1 MTIGLKGHV
10 LGPAFPEGYSNWQ
23 KTDLH
28 DLIDAE
34 LIKEPTDKN
43 VVKAIKKVAKEAD
56 ELVIATD
63 FDREGELIGLEALEE
78 MLDAN
83 PELGSREGTRDGTL
97 KIKRA
102 RYSALTKEE
111 IERAFSDL
119 DELSYPLANAGAAR
133 QDIDLLWGAT
143 LTRAVSLAT
152 RRFGS
157 NFLSVGRVQ
166 SPTLGLIVEREME
179 RRAHVAKPF
188 WELFAKFQHPDGAF
202 EAHHSVDK
210 FWERAEVD
218 AALAGTSSPGTV
230 KSVTARKNT
239 RKPPTP
245 YNTTAF
251 STDASS
257 RLGITPASAMRIAE
271 DLYMDGF
278 ISYPRTDNTVYPSSL
293 PVRELVS
300 SLVRIKEFSAAS
312 GLLDGELKPTRGKK
326 ETTDHPPIYPTQA
339 IHPGALEG
347 PKRRV
352 YELVVRRFLATFSP
366 PMITESTR
374 ADIEAGD
381 ADLLRPRLGRR
392 RPRLRRHLHLRSLL
406 RRGDPGAEEGQS
418 LDLDGEPWIVDKE
431 TQPPSRI
438 SQAKLIELME
448 ERGLGTKATRA
459 DIIQKLFDRGYVYGN
474 PPIPSETGI
483 ALYEAFKNYVPGMAT
498 PEMTAQLEA
507 EMDRIAAGEM
517 TKDDVVGESR
527 DLLHKTWSEIDES
540 NEDLAKVVWKG
551 MDEDRILGPCKV
563 CEEAGRKK
571 EDGSPHM
578 LRIIRAKKSGK
589 RFVGCSGWTLDD
601 PDSCDQTFPLPQRG
615 DVFRLEERC
624 SICEP
629 DPAPQSRPL
638 PRPPLEPLPQR
649 RLRVDAGDEETPR
662 RARGRQSRQSGD
674 GEKAAARRQTRNG
687 ASHSDPQ
694 AQTRQSRRQRLS
706 RPLFISL
713 EGIDGSGKSTQARLL
728 AEALGPQ
735 TLSIR
740 EPGGTEA
747 AERIREL
754 LADPALDLDPYAELL
769 LFLAARADLTARVIR
784 PALEAGR
791 DVVSDRFADS
801 TVAYQGAARGLGV
814 GETISLTDAATD
826 GLWPDV
832 TVLLRVDPEL
842 GVERADGDDRF
853 ESEGLDLQ
861 RAVAESYDEIAKI
874 ASDRVVVVDGDGT
887 VEEVHERVMDAVKGR
902 WASESREAPSR

>member
-1 MTIGLKGHV
+1 MRLIVTEKNNSAEKIAKFLSGGSASSDKTFKVPYYTWTDANGEQQRTIGLKGHV

-83 PELGSREGTRDGTL
+83 PALGSREGTRDGSL
-97 KIKRA
+97 RIKRA

-111 IERAFSDL
+111 IERAFAEL

-179 RRAHVAKPF
+179 RRAHKPKPF
-188 WELFAKFQHPDGAF
+188 WELFARFQHPEGSF
-202 EAHHSVDK
+202 ETHHETDK
-210 FWERAEVD
+210 FWEKAEAD
-218 AALAGTSSPGTV
+218 AALAGTASPGTV

-251 STDASS
+251 TSDASS
-257 RLGITPASAMRIAE
+257 RLGITPSSAMRIAE

-278 ISYPRTDNTVYPSSL
+278 ISYPRTDNTVYPVSL
-293 PVRELVS
+293 PLRELVS

-312 GLLDGELKPTRGKK
+312 GLLDGELSPTRGKK

-347 PKRRV
+347 PKKRV

-374 ADIEAGD
+374 ADIEAG
-381 ADLLRPRLGRR
+381 
-392 RPRLRRHLHLRSLL
+392 SQTFFV
-406 RRGDPGAEEGQS
+406 RGSVVVDPGYAGVYTYARSADEEIPKLEEGQS

-438 SQAKLIELME
+438 SQAKLIEMME

-459 DIIQKLFDRGYVYGN
+459 EIIKKLFDRGYVYGN
-474 PPIPSETGI
+474 PPVPSETGI
-483 ALYEAFKNYVPGMAT
+483 AMYEAFKKYVPAMAT
-498 PEMTAQLEA
+498 PEMTATLEA
-507 EMDRIAAGEM
+507 EMDQIAAGEM
-517 TKDDVVGESR
+517 TKDGVVGDSR
-527 DLLHKTWSEIDES
+527 ELLHSTWSEIDES
-540 NEDLAKVVWKG
+540 REDLAKVVWKG

-563 CEEAGRKK
+563 CEEAGRTK
-571 EDGSPHM
+571 EDGSPNM

-589 RFVGCSGWTLDD
+589 RFVGCSGWKADD
-601 PDSCDQTFPLPQRG
+601 PESCDQTFPLPQRG
-615 DVFRLEERC
+615 DVFKLEERC
-624 SICEP
+624 SVCDQTPRLKVQPFRGRPWNLCLNDDCESMQEMKKRR
-629 DPAPQSRPL
+629 AEREAAKAAKEAMAKKPL
-638 PRPPLEPLPQR
+638 PDGSEDGAVPSKADTATRKR
-649 RLRVDAGDEETPR
+649 K
-662 RARGRQSRQSGD
+662 RA
-674 GEKAAARRQTRNG
+674 KAAT
-687 ASHSDPQ
+687 
-694 AQTRQSRRQRLS
+694 
-706 RPLFISL
+706 
-713 EGIDGSGKSTQARLL
+713 KS
-728 AEALGPQ
+728 
-735 TLSIR
+735 
-740 EPGGTEA
+740 
-747 AERIREL
+747 
-754 LADPALDLDPYAELL
+754 
-769 LFLAARADLTARVIR
+769 
-784 PALEAGR
+784 
-791 DVVSDRFADS
+791 
-801 TVAYQGAARGLGV
+801 
-814 GETISLTDAATD
+814 
-826 GLWPDV
+826 
-832 TVLLRVDPEL
+832 
-842 GVERADGDDRF
+842 
-853 ESEGLDLQ
+853 
-861 RAVAESYDEIAKI
+861 
-874 ASDRVVVVDGDGT
+874 
-887 VEEVHERVMDAVKGR
+887 
-902 WASESREAPSR
+902 

>member
-1 MTIGLKGHV
+1 MRLIVTEKNNSAKKIADILGGGRAASDKTFKVPFYTWTDENGDEQMSIGLKGHV

-83 PELGSREGTRDGTL
+83 PNLGSREGTRDGTL
-97 KIKRA
+97 RIKRA

-111 IERAFSDL
+111 IERAFTNL

-143 LTRAVSLAT
+143 LTRAVSLAS

-188 WELFAKFQHPDGAF
+188 WELFAKFQHPDGSF
-202 EAHHSVDK
+202 ETHHSVDK
-210 FWERAEVD
+210 FWDKAEAD
-218 AALAGTSSPGTV
+218 AAFAGTKTPGVV
-230 KSVTARKNT
+230 KAVTARKNT

-278 ISYPRTDNTVYPSSL
+278 ISYPRTDNTVYPPSL
-293 PVRELVS
+293 PVKELVS
-300 SLVRIKEFSAAS
+300 SLVRIKEFSAAA
-312 GLLDGELKPTRGKK
+312 GLLDAPLQATRGKK

-347 PKRRV
+347 SKKRV

-374 ADIEAGD
+374 ADIEAG
-381 ADLLRPRLGRR
+381 
-392 RPRLRRHLHLRSLL
+392 SETYFV
-406 RRGDPGAEEGQS
+406 RGSVVVDPGYAGIYTYARSADEEIPALQEGQS

-431 TQPPSRI
+431 TQPPARI
-438 SQAKLIELME
+438 SQAKLIEMME

-474 PPIPSETGI
+474 PPVPSETGI
-483 ALYEAFKNYVPGMAT
+483 ALYEAFKNYVPAMAT
-498 PEMTAQLEA
+498 PAMTAQLEA

-517 TKDDVVGESR
+517 TKGAVVGESR

-540 NEDLAKVVWKG
+540 REDLAKVIWKG

-589 RFVGCSGWTLDD
+589 RFVGCTGWTLDD

-624 SICEP
+624 SVCGQTPRLKVVPFRGRPWNLCLNDDCESMQEMKKRRAEREAAKAAKQAMEKQP
-629 DPAPQSRPL
+629 PPQ
-638 PRPPLEPLPQR
+638 
-649 RLRVDAGDEETPR
+649 GDEDEAPAKSKTK
-662 RARGRQSRQSGD
+662 AKASKADTATRGRKRA
-674 GEKAAARRQTRNG
+674 KAAA
-687 ASHSDPQ
+687 
-694 AQTRQSRRQRLS
+694 
-706 RPLFISL
+706 
-713 EGIDGSGKSTQARLL
+713 
-728 AEALGPQ
+728 
-735 TLSIR
+735 
-740 EPGGTEA
+740 
-747 AERIREL
+747 
-754 LADPALDLDPYAELL
+754 
-769 LFLAARADLTARVIR
+769 
-784 PALEAGR
+784 
-791 DVVSDRFADS
+791 
-801 TVAYQGAARGLGV
+801 
-814 GETISLTDAATD
+814 
-826 GLWPDV
+826 
-832 TVLLRVDPEL
+832 
-842 GVERADGDDRF
+842 
-853 ESEGLDLQ
+853 
-861 RAVAESYDEIAKI
+861 
-874 ASDRVVVVDGDGT
+874 
-887 VEEVHERVMDAVKGR
+887 KG
-902 WASESREAPSR
+902 

>member
-1 MTIGLKGHV
+1 MRLIVTEKNNSAKKIADILGRNEAKADKTFKVPFYTWTDSDGVDQMTIGLKGHV

-43 VVKAIKKVAKEAD
+43 VVKAIRKVAKEAD

-63 FDREGELIGLEALEE
+63 FDREGELIGLEALQE

-83 PELGSREGTRDGTL
+83 PELGTREEADAGTL
-97 KIKRA
+97 RIKRA

-111 IERAFSDL
+111 IERAFNEL

-143 LTRAVSLAT
+143 LTRAVSLAS

-188 WELFAKFQHPDGAF
+188 WELFAKFEHPDGTF
-202 EAHHSVDK
+202 ETHHNVDK
-210 FWERAEVD
+210 FWDKAEAD
-218 AALAGTSSPGTV
+218 KALAGTSSPGIV

-278 ISYPRTDNTVYPSSL
+278 ISYPRTDNTVYPASL
-293 PVRELVS
+293 PLRELVT
-300 SLVRIKEFSAAS
+300 SLVRVKEFSAAA
-312 GLLDGELKPTRGKK
+312 GLLDQPQLTPTRGKK

-347 PKRRV
+347 PKKRV

-374 ADIEAGD
+374 ADIEAG
-381 ADLLRPRLGRR
+381 
-392 RPRLRRHLHLRSLL
+392 SETYFV
-406 RRGDPGAEEGQS
+406 RGSVVVDPGYAGIYTYARSSDEEIPALKEGQS
-418 LDLDGEPWIVDKE
+418 LALDGAPWIVDKE

-459 DIIQKLFDRGYVYGN
+459 DIIQKLFDRGYVYSN
-474 PPIPSETGI
+474 PPVPSETGI
-483 ALYEAFKNYVPGMAT
+483 ALYEAFKNYVPAMAT

-507 EMDRIAAGEM
+507 EMDRIAGGEM
-517 TKDDVVGESR
+517 TKSAVVGESR
-527 DLLHKTWSEIDES
+527 DLLHKTWTEIDGS
-540 NEDLAKVVWKG
+540 REDLAKVIWKG

-589 RFVGCSGWTLDD
+589 RFVGCTGWTLDD
-601 PDSCDQTFPLPQRG
+601 PESCDQTFPLPQRG
-615 DVFRLEERC
+615 DVFKLEDRC
-624 SICEP
+624 SVC
-629 DPAPQSRPL
+629 
-638 PRPPLEPLPQR
+638 
-649 RLRVDAGDEETPR
+649 GETPR
-662 RARGRQSRQSGD
+662 LKVVPFRGRPWNLCLNDDCESMQEMKKRRAEREAAKAAKAAMEKKPPAKGD
-674 GEKAAARRQTRNG
+674 EDAPAKTKKAKVKASKADTATRGRKRAKAAA
-687 ASHSDPQ
+687 
-694 AQTRQSRRQRLS
+694 
-706 RPLFISL
+706 
-713 EGIDGSGKSTQARLL
+713 
-728 AEALGPQ
+728 
-735 TLSIR
+735 
-740 EPGGTEA
+740 
-747 AERIREL
+747 
-754 LADPALDLDPYAELL
+754 
-769 LFLAARADLTARVIR
+769 
-784 PALEAGR
+784 
-791 DVVSDRFADS
+791 
-801 TVAYQGAARGLGV
+801 
-814 GETISLTDAATD
+814 
-826 GLWPDV
+826 
-832 TVLLRVDPEL
+832 
-842 GVERADGDDRF
+842 
-853 ESEGLDLQ
+853 
-861 RAVAESYDEIAKI
+861 
-874 ASDRVVVVDGDGT
+874 
-887 VEEVHERVMDAVKGR
+887 KG
-902 WASESREAPSR
+902 